1 MTCISV
7 VLNNLGK
14 RRYGARRRSECFRPL
29 PRIAVDPH
37 RLHSGLCRADDV
49 RQRIIADVQHL
60 RGLDAGQLEER
71 GVYPRVGLRGARRAR
86 RDVAVE

>member
-1 MTCISV
+1 
-7 VLNNLGK
+7 
-14 RRYGARRRSECFRPL
+14 
-29 PRIAVDPH
+29 
-37 RLHSGLCRADDV
+37 
-49 RQRIIADVQHL
+49 VQHL